1 MPVNSDSWIGFV
13 PRQHQI
19 DGPPGG
25 AEGRILTRTAPS
37 VLGAEYWRWLF
48 RLIH

>member
-25 AEGRILTRTAPS
+25 AEGRILTVPRLLPWVPNIGGGCS
-37 VLGAEYWRWLF
+37 V
-48 RLIH
+48 